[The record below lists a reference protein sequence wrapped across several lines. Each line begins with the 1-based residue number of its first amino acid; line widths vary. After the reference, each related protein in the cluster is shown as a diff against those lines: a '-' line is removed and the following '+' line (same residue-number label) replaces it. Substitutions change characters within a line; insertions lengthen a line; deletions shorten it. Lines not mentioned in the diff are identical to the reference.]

1 MSEHCHDENDL
12 KLLKEMKQLAS
23 HEFTAWLNLNDI
35 VGRDGAIPRKYR
47 ELIAIA
53 VVCTTQRSY
62 CIEAHSKAAGA
73 TRAEVFEAAFVAAAL
88 ARRGRGDPLCDGAQ
102 VFRQRTIAKP
112 VRASLRGRPSSATT
126 QPRN

>member
-1 MSEHCHDENDL
+1 MSEHYHDENDL
-12 KLLKEMKQLAS
+12 KLLKDMKQLAP

-53 VVCTTQRSY
+53 
-62 CIEAHSKAAGA
+62 
-73 TRAEVFEAAFVAAAL
+73 
-88 ARRGRGDPLCDGAQ
+88 
-102 VFRQRTIAKP
+102 
-112 VRASLRGRPSSATT
+112 RPSSATT